1 MFYSVVSVRSVADQS
16 FCSHHEG
23 TKFTKVYRLHVDLS
37 LCVLC
42 AFVVIIFDR
51 IKVKSVF
58 IPDKKS
64 IDAAMVLEYGACK
77 TILNKRWNHGRG

>member
-1 MFYSVVSVRSVADQS
+1 MVLILNIIKSTVCNNLYSPQR
-16 FCSHHEG
+16 HEVH
-23 TKFTKVYRLHVDLS
+23 KVFITFS
-37 LCVLC
+37 CMILCVLC

-51 IKVKSVF
+51 IKVKPVF